1 MDTVFTHVLE
11 GRKET
16 FSNDDACIHQL
27 IEQQVERTPDHVA
40 VFFQD
45 ESLTYR
51 ELNDSANQ
59 VAHLLLDK
67 GLKREE
73 PVIVSLERSLEMVI
87 ALLGIL
93 KAGGAYVPVDPT
105 FPIARIQ
112 GLVSELGQ
120 PFVLTANKYQSL
132 FEVCDVVCLDT
143 FSWSEKLIANP
154 EVEMDEDS
162 LMYIIYTSGSTGK
175 PKGVMN
181 THRAL
186 NNRLQ
191 WMQREF
197 LLDGNDRILQKTPY
211 SFDVSVWEFFWP
223 LMEGASIV
231 MAKSEGHKDP
241 DYLYQTI
248 QEYRVT
254 TLHFVPSMLQ
264 LFLDAVPDL
273 SQTSIK
279 RVICSGEALKKSTE
293 KQFFNQSTDVELYNL
308 YGPTEA
314 AIDVSYWR
322 CTTDDRSSSVPIGY
336 PISNIDLY
344 LLDEKMRPVAQGE
357 SGELYIGGVGLATGY
372 YGQPTLTSER
382 FIPNPFKTGE
392 KLYKTGDLCR
402 LRRDGA
408 IDYIGRNDFQVKING
423 LRIEL
428 GEIEHALENIDLIK
442 QSVVMAVTEGTRQFL
457 TAYLV
462 LEKKQDF
469 VEEAVRSQLMSVL
482 PEYMI
487 PTLFVCLEKLPLS
500 INGKVDRAA
509 LPRPIL
515 KKEMNDSETLT
526 ETELFI
532 ASVWKDDLG
541 VSSSLHQ
548 SFLYIGGNSLFA
560 ARVASRLRKKYR
572 VPMTIQTVFE
582 HPTISSLASYVDNK
596 SVMLE
601 DEDLQFVSES
611 CNTLSDAQKRLWFL
625 NEFEG
630 ASSLYNLP
638 SFVDIEGDLRLQ
650 DFKSSLDLVIQKQSV
665 LQSRFLTKNGEP
677 ICVIDEGRTSDLVM
691 LDYSMSSYDQ
701 AIKMTEGYM
710 REDAAKLFHLSTGP
724 LYRFTLFKVSDT
736 QHRFYFNFHH
746 IIFDGW
752 SESIFLNNL
761 LSAYEGEPVKV
772 SGSYKDY
779 INSQERYSSTTEAQ
793 EEINFWKRKLSKD
806 TPSIEL
812 FKTQKHRESTGSPG
826 DEVTFELSKK
836 ELHSLETFCQSSGVT
851 LYTGLLSLYKLLIY
865 KLSSEKDISIGTPV
879 AGRSFEG
886 TDDIIG
892 MFVNTIVLRNQIEGT
907 MTFKDFLQSVKHTT
921 LEALSN
927 DKVPFEKVVEAIQP
941 NRASNQNPLFQYM
954 FAFQNYP
961 DAVTTT
967 DTLKLGHTVL
977 LNNHTSKFDLTL
989 FLEPSDE
996 GLKGKFEYRSDVF
1009 QQKDI
1014 DRLASLFKQMFQFIE
1029 SENPIDEWSLVTDE
1043 EREKVIYGFNKTQM
1057 AFPDVH
1063 LHELFEGQVKK
1074 TPDHV
1079 AAEYEGETITYGEL
1093 ERRANQLAHL
1103 LIQEGITPD
1112 TPVGLVMGRSIELV
1126 IAMMG
1131 ILKAGGAYL
1140 PLDIE
1145 APESRMK
1152 DILIDANAPICIT
1165 NQALTLGEEKEINVL
1180 MFEEILSRMDD
1191 LSTEKPTVDLSPLNL
1206 VSVYYTSGS
1215 TGKPKGVSSTHRG
1228 WVNRVCWMQNKHH
1241 LREGET
1247 ALQKTTLT
1255 FDDAAIEFFWPLMVG
1270 GRIALI
1276 PPGAHKDPHEILRYA
1291 VQYNV
1296 SLLQFVPSMLQM
1308 VIDEMTPEMK
1318 EKLQNLRVVVS
1329 SGEALKSELMNQ
1341 FYEKMPGHL
1350 YNTWGAT
1357 EVSIDS
1363 TCFDCQKDHTG
1374 GSYIVSVGRPIDN
1387 NRVYALDRYLQ
1398 PVPIGVP
1405 GDLYIAGI
1413 GLARG
1418 YLNNPEKTKASF
1430 MEDPF
1435 YPGEHMY
1442 RTGDRGYLT
1451 EDGNIMFL
1459 GREDNQVKIRGM
1471 RVELGEI
1478 ENRIREFAG
1487 IKDAVVLFQK
1497 GDVISHLI
1505 AYYSSD
1511 QFDLDGLTIKNKL
1524 SKELPEYMVPSF
1536 YMELQQFPL
1545 NANGKVDRNHLP
1557 NISESNLVVST
1568 EFTVPSN
1575 DTEREILSIWVDK
1588 LGIDHIGTNDN
1599 FFELGGHSLLA
1610 VKIMASINKA
1620 FSLALPVKVL
1630 FDHPTI
1636 KSLSEVMNVYEKT
1649 DLLTITERTDKT
1661 EVFPLTDAQRSIW
1674 FLDQLNQDSKYN
1686 MPLVLRFDGLMDPEK
1701 LQNAINALI
1710 ARHESLR
1717 TRFINRD
1724 GEPLQMV
1731 MDRGEIELN
1740 RRKVEKTSIQ
1750 SIVQQELLT
1759 RFDLTQGPLV
1769 RATLVEMVDEM
1780 YLILTFH
1787 HIICDGW
1794 SLMVIKDELIKLC
1807 NGEELSPYPVQYP
1820 DYALAYNEQVERSEN
1835 SQKQLQYWKEKLSGP
1850 IPLLQLPQ
1858 DLDENRKGNNTIKQH
1873 VPKPFSKMIKQF
1885 SKDQKYTPFIVFLGA
1900 FYALLT
1906 RLSREEDIIV
1916 GTPIVNR
1923 PLEELEGSVGLFLNT
1938 LPLRTTVKNDVTVQE
1953 HLDIVRDTVFHAF
1966 HNQDVPFERIVE
1978 TVQPERNLNRNPLFD
1993 VMINYRSFEEKTDFR
2008 VGEMNV
2014 QEVDVDE
2021 IQSKFFMTLYIE
2033 ETESEYV
2040 LDLSYQNSSFSS
2052 KRMEAFIEQYLHLLR
2067 TCIQQPQM
2075 MLKECSLVTPSLSSL
2090 LPDLESQLVPKEYP
2104 RITDLIRRIGEGTP
2118 EQTAVEEDGNSYSYK
2133 QLNHEVDRVASVLL
2147 STTSPGD
2154 VVAVYG
2160 KRSYH
2165 MIVSILGV
2173 LECDAVFLNVD
2184 ENVPSV
2190 RLKEMLSQSNVKRIL
2205 LTEELNPDHVSVLD
2219 EFSLPLS
2226 RFDELSENLVDLA
2239 IRPKENRGA
2248 YLFFTSGTTGK
2259 PKGILG
2265 THNGLSHFLEW
2276 QRSNFKIKQS
2286 DRFAQLTNVTFD
2298 VYLRDV
2304 FLPLTSGATLCI
2316 PSEHEDVL
2324 SFIEEQKITAI
2335 HAVPSLSKLW
2345 IKSYEGNQLSDLR
2358 YVFFAGEALS
2368 KEVITLW
2375 HAKSHAELIS
2385 LYGQTETT
2393 LAKSFYEVSGAEN
2406 YEHMPIGRP
2415 LPDTQI
2421 FILNDSGKL
2430 TGIGEAGELI
2440 VRTPYKTLGYL
2451 DVQETFVK
2459 NPFTDC
2465 EEDKI
2470 YRTGDIGRY
2479 LPTGEIEILGRQDE
2493 QIKVRGVRFN
2503 KREVTEAVKRIQGI
2517 KECYI
2522 LDVKEKDEVTLY
2534 GYVVTDIVTSEE
2546 IREQLYHVLPLSLI
2560 PNTFIVVPY
2569 LPVTVNGKID
2579 KAELLSYKSQEVEV
2593 VKKEA
2598 LPQELPIQKIWEDLL
2613 KLPHMSNTDNFFTL
2627 GGHSLLIVK
2636 MIGKIKDQFGIEL
2649 SLKEIFKNPT
2659 IHSIA
2664 ELLSKKKV
2672 KPKGEIKR
2680 VKRVKQTIKN

>member
-1 MDTVFTHVLE
+1 MGTVFTRVLE

-16 FSNDDACIHQL
+16 FSNDDACIHHL
-27 IEQQVERTPDHVA
+27 IQQQVERTPEHVA
-40 VFFQD
+40 VFFED
-45 ESLTYR
+45 KSLTYR
-51 ELNDSANQ
+51 ELNDRANQ
-59 VAHLLLDK
+59 VAHLLLNK
-67 GLKREE
+67 GLNREE

-105 FPIARIQ
+105 FPVARIQ
-112 GLVSELGQ
+112 GLVNELGQ
-120 PFVLTANKYQSL
+120 PLVLTTKKNESL
-132 FEVCDVVCLDT
+132 FKEGDVIFLDT
-143 FSWSEKLIANP
+143 HSWDEKVTTNP
-154 EVEMDEDS
+154 EVEMDADS

-197 LLDGNDRILQKTPY
+197 LLNDNDRILQKTPY

-231 MAKSEGHKDP
+231 MAIPDGHKDP
-241 DYLYQTI
+241 EYLYQTI
-248 QEYRVT
+248 QEYKVT

-264 LFLDAVPDL
+264 LFLDGVPDL
-273 SQTSIK
+273 SNTSIK

-293 KQFFNQSTDVELYNL
+293 SQFFDQSMDVALYNL

-322 CTTDDRSSSVPIGY
+322 CTTDDRSTSVPIGY

-344 LLDEKMRPVAQGE
+344 LLDEKMRPVAEGE
-357 SGELYIGGVGLATGY
+357 NGELYIGGVGLATGY
-372 YGQPTLTSER
+372 YGQPSLTSER

-408 IDYIGRNDFQVKING
+408 IEYLGRNDFQVKING

-428 GEIEHALENIDLIK
+428 GEIEHALEALELIK
-442 QSVVMAVTEGTRQFL
+442 QSVVMAVTEDTRQFL

-462 LEKKQDF
+462 IEEKQDF
-469 VEEAVRSQLMSVL
+469 VEEEVRAQLMSVL
-482 PEYMI
+482 PAYMV
-487 PTLFVCLEKLPLS
+487 PSLFVCLEKLPLS

-509 LPRPIL
+509 LPRPIID
-515 KKEMNDSETLT
+515 ENEIESETLT
-526 ETELFI
+526 ETETFI
-532 ASVWKDDLG
+532 ASIWKDDLG

-560 ARVASRLRKKYR
+560 ARVASRLRKKYG
-572 VPMTIQTVFE
+572 VPITIQTVFE
-582 HPTISSLASYVDNK
+582 HPTISSLAYYVDNK
-596 SVMLE
+596 SGAIEEPSSVIE
-601 DEDLQFVSES
+601 GD
-611 CNTLSDAQKRLWFL
+611 NTLSDAQKRLWFL
-625 NEFEG
+625 NELEG

-638 SFVDIEGDLRLQ
+638 SYVDIEGDLILQ
-650 DFKSSLDLVIQKQSV
+650 DFKRSLDLVIQNQRA
-665 LQSRFLTKNGEP
+665 LQSHFVTKNGEP
-677 ICVIDEGRTSDLVM
+677 LCVVDKERTSDLVM
-691 LDYSMSSYDQ
+691 LDYSMFSYNQ
-701 AIKMTEGYM
+701 AIKMTENHM
-710 REDAAKLFHLSTGP
+710 REDAVKLFHLSIGP
-724 LYRFTLFKVSDT
+724 LYRFTLFKVSEY

-761 LSAYEGEPVKV
+761 LSAYDGEPVKV
-772 SGSYKDY
+772 SGSYSDY
-779 INSQERYSSTTEAQ
+779 IKSQERFSSTTEAK

-806 TPSIEL
+806 TPSFEL

-826 DEVTFELSKK
+826 DEVSFQLSKK
-836 ELHSLETFCQSSGVT
+836 ELQGLESLCQNSGTT
-851 LYTGLLSLYKLLIY
+851 LYAGLLSLYKLLIY

-961 DAVTTT
+961 DAETTT
-967 DTLKLGHTVL
+967 DTLKLGRPVL
-977 LNNHTSKFDLTL
+977 LNNQTSKFDLTL

-996 GLKGKFEYRSDVF
+996 GFKGKFEYRSDVF
-1009 QQKDI
+1009 QKKDI
-1014 DRLASLFKQMFQFIE
+1014 DRLTSLFKQMFHFIE

-1043 EREKVIYGFNKTQM
+1043 EREKTIYGFNKTQM
-1057 AFPDVH
+1057 TFPDVH
-1063 LHELFEGQVKK
+1063 LHELFEEQVKR
-1074 TPDHV
+1074 TPDYV

-1093 ERRANQLAHL
+1093 ERRSNQLAHL
-1103 LIQEGITPD
+1103 LIQKGINPD

-1145 APESRMK
+1145 APESRIK

-1165 NQALTLGEEKEINVL
+1165 NQALTLGEEEKINVL
-1180 MFEEILSRMDD
+1180 IFEEILSEMDN
-1191 LSTEKPTVDLSPLNL
+1191 LPTEKPTVDLSPLNL

-1241 LREGET
+1241 LKEGET

-1270 GRIALI
+1270 GRVALI
-1276 PPGAHKDPHEILRYA
+1276 PPGAHKDPREILRYA

-1308 VIDEMTPEMK
+1308 VIDEITPEMK

-1363 TCFDCQKDHTG
+1363 TCFDCISDHTG

-1398 PVPIGVP
+1398 PVLIGVP

-1478 ENRIREFAG
+1478 ENRIREIDG

-1497 GDVISHLI
+1497 GDVVSHLI
-1505 AYYSSD
+1505 AYFSSD
-1511 QFDLDGLTIKNKL
+1511 EFDLDGLTIKNKL

-1636 KSLSEVMNVYEKT
+1636 KRLGEVMNGYEKT
-1649 DLLTITERTDKT
+1649 DQLTIMERTVKT
-1661 EVFPLTDAQRSIW
+1661 EMVPLTDAQRSIW

-1701 LQNAINALI
+1701 LRHAINALI

-1717 TRFINRD
+1717 TRFINKD

-1740 RRKVEKTSIQ
+1740 RRKVEETSIQ
-1750 SIVQQELLT
+1750 SIVQQELQT
-1759 RFDLTQGPLV
+1759 RFELTQGPLV
-1769 RATLVEMVDEM
+1769 RAALVEMVDEM

-1807 NGEELSPYPVQYP
+1807 NGEELSPYLVQYP
-1820 DYALAYNEQVERSEN
+1820 DYALAYNELVERSEN
-1835 SQKQLQYWKEKLSGP
+1835 SQKQLQYWKEKLSGFLP
-1850 IPLLQLPQ
+1850 FLQLPQ
-1858 DLDENRKGNNTIKQH
+1858 DLDEERNGNNTIKQH
-1873 VPKPFSKMIKQF
+1873 VPKSFSKMIKQF
-1885 SKDQKYTPFIVFLGA
+1885 SKDQKYTPFIVFMGA
-1900 FYALLT
+1900 FYALLA

-1923 PLEELEGSVGLFLNT
+1923 PLEELERSVGLFLNT
-1938 LPLRTTVKNDVTVQE
+1938 LPLRTMVKSEGTVQE
-1953 HLDIVRDTVFHAF
+1953 HLDNVRDTVFHAF

-2008 VGEMNV
+2008 VGDMNV

-2067 TCIQQPQM
+2067 TFIQQPQSL
-2075 MLKECSLVTPSLSSL
+2075 LKECSLVTPALESL
-2090 LPDLESQLVPKEYP
+2090 LPDLGSQLVSKEYP
-2104 RITDLIRRIGEGTP
+2104 RITDLVRRIGEETP
-2118 EQTAVEEDGNSYSYK
+2118 EQTAVEEGGNRYSYK
-2133 QLNHEVDRVASVLL
+2133 QLNHEVDRVASGLL
-2147 STTSPGD
+2147 STTSTGD

-2160 KRSYH
+2160 KRSYR

-2219 EFSLPLS
+2219 ELSLPLS
-2226 RFDELSENLVDLA
+2226 RFDELSGNEVERA

-2276 QRSNFKIKQS
+2276 QCSNFKIKQS

-2358 YVFFAGEALS
+2358 YVFFAGESLS

-2375 HAKSHAELIS
+2375 QAKSRAEMIS

-2393 LAKSFYEVSGAEN
+2393 LAKSFYEVSGTET

-2421 FILNDSGKL
+2421 FILNDSRKL
-2430 TGIGEAGELI
+2430 TGVGEAGELI

-2451 DVQETFVK
+2451 DDQETFVK

-2465 EEDKI
+2465 EEDTI

-2503 KREVTEAVKRIQGI
+2503 KREVTEAVKRIEGI

-2534 GYVVTDIVTSEE
+2534 GYVVTDAITSEE
-2546 IREQLYHVLPLSLI
+2546 IREQLYHVLPLSLV
-2560 PNTFIVVPY
+2560 PNAFIIVPY

-2579 KAELLSYKSQEVEV
+2579 KAKLLSYKSEEEV
-2593 VKKEA
+2593 VKKEP
-2598 LPQELPIQKIWEDLL
+2598 LPQEPKIHKIWEELL
-2613 KLPHMSNTDNFFTL
+2613 KLPRMSHTDNFFTL

-2636 MIGKIKDQFGIEL
+2636 MIGMIKDQFGIEL

-2664 ELLSKKKV
+2664 ELLSKKKI
-2672 KPKGEIKR
+2672 KPKSEIKR